1 MGRPRLEPPNNLGS
15 IRLDQRLAKLLGKDV
30 VAAAEPPA
38 PSGRQDIKK
47 LSLSH
52 DELITLLLANPFKT
66 HREIAAFAG
75 YTESWLSRI
84 IASDCFQVRLAER
97 LEKEVE
103 PERRAAIRAHFA
115 SVEEL
120 AQGSLRRCLELMAE
134 RLDKPSE
141 GIADQF
147 LIKSTE
153 MHAKL
158 LGYGARVEP
167 TAPPVNLQVHLHTL
181 GDNMVRLLRSKRADV
196 IEGET
201 APGASPGGTAENEN
215 VHKAIAAPA
224 GAVPAPA
231 GS

>member
-1 MGRPRLEPPNNLGS
+1 M
-15 IRLDQRLAKLLGKDV
+15 DQRLAKLLGKDV
-30 VAAAEPPA
+30 AAAERPA
-38 PSGRQDIKK
+38 PVPTGRQDIKK

-97 LEKEVE
+97 LEKEIE

-167 TAPPVNLQVHLHTL
+167 AVPPVNLQVHLHAL

-196 IEGET
+196 LEGE
-201 APGASPGGTAENEN
+201 AQQQPQPSSAGGEESLRVN
-215 VHKAIAAPA
+215 KAIAAPP